1 LIRDLKA
8 CGLLEETLVVW
19 ASEMGRTP
27 FVNGS
32 AAGNPG
38 REHNSYALCMWMAG
52 GNVRGGATAGQTDD
66 YSLRSVGEPIHVR
79 DVHATILDLMGLND
93 EKLNYLH
100 AGRIRR
106 LTDIGGHVISEIIS

>member
-1 LIRDLKA
+1 
-8 CGLLEETLVVW
+8 
-19 ASEMGRTP
+19 
-27 FVNGS
+27 
-32 AAGNPG
+32 
-38 REHNSYALCMWMAG
+38 MAG
-52 GNVRGGATAGQTDD
+52 GNVRGGATAGKTDD